1 MELNKINT
9 EPNVENLNTEE
20 IDKTEVI
27 RRTESQESV
36 VIISQGK
43 AQNVEITRKSNIVSK
58 DPESL

>member
-43 AQNVEITRKSNIVSK
+43 AQNV
-58 DPESL
+58 